1 MKQHGLIEPA
11 LYAPADIRGKAG
23 SPTLNLVLRRP
34 QNTVLLSY
42 IQMCYEW
49 DEDKNRL
56 NQRKHGI
63 SFEMAALVFEDE
75 RCLVR
80 TDRIDEMGEQRWHAI
95 GAARIEPDAAVVLL
109 VVHVYREEANGE
121 EITRII
127 SARKAEESDIRR
139 YQEQEME

>member
-1 MKQHGLIEPA
+1 
-11 LYAPADIRGKAG
+11 
-23 SPTLNLVLRRP
+23 
-34 QNTVLLSY
+34 
-42 IQMCYEW
+42 MCYEW
-49 DEDKNRL
+49 DVEKNRL

-95 GAARIEPDAAVVLL
+95 GAARIEPDASVVLL
-109 VVHVYREEANGE
+109 VVHIYREEAHGK

-127 SARKAEESDIRR
+127 SARKAEKNDIRR